1 MAKLK
6 DDIKRMLSALAYQDA
21 DEYLSSYDKMKV
33 LGYGD
38 ETNTGPA
45 LPDRKQERRA
55 SSPRIALSIDS
66 QGSAAALTYTID
78 ACQRQSAKL
87 DLLLHGAIDTKIIEL
102 IEQKIANAGLLY
114 NRIQLSV
121 NAVDDM
127 IDYIFSQSTLI
138 YLVSMSD
145 DTVVRELIEEV
156 LPKRAQTLPVPLVF
170 MNSDKPASRKK
181 RSAA

>member
-33 LGYGD
+33 LGYGT
-38 ETNTGPA
+38 EMNTRVTAPG
-45 LPDRKQERRA
+45 RKNESRPL
-55 SSPRIALSIDS
+55 SPHIALIVDG
-66 QGSAAALTYTID
+66 QGSAAALTYSIE
-78 ACQRQSAKL
+78 ACQRQKAQI

-102 IEQKIANAGLLY
+102 IEQKIAIAGVACQ
-114 NRIQLSV
+114 RIQLSV
-121 NAVDDM
+121 NAVTDL

-145 DTVVRELIEEV
+145 DAVVRELIEEV
-156 LPKRAQTLPVPLVF
+156 LPKRGQTLPVPLVF
-170 MNSDKPASRKK
+170 MNGEKPARRKK